1 MWGRAHVASHAGA
14 HRDAVLG
21 AAVGVRPAGVR
32 LTRVPQAAEPGVPL
46 VALLAPAHRLVL
58 HHRAH
63 GVGTARHAGTRV
75 HAFIAEKNT
84 LCITSHRVFYLDLY
98 FSKFI

>member
-46 VALLAPAHRLVL
+46 VALLAPAHGLVL

-63 GVGTARHAGTRV
+63 GVGTARHAGARV
-75 HAFIAEKNT
+75 HAFIAENAPQ
-84 LCITSHRVFYLDLY
+84 RP
-98 FSKFI
+98 